1 MSLFIWIEGSVL
13 LSLRERNFPLA
24 EREEYTGPGEQT
36 MRPLTNP
43 NIDRQPTSR
52 RDFLR
57 TAGGGFGM
65 IALTALLAE
74 QGLLKAAD
82 SGEVASANPLAPKQ
96 SHRTAQAKRVIF
108 LFMSGGPSHLET
120 FDPKPD
126 LQRLHG
132 ERLPESFGAVKTRR
146 GVEKNRLLATKRTF
160 KKYGES
166 GMDVSDLFPHTA
178 QSVDDLCL
186 LRGCYGDSV
195 THPESVYLM
204 NNGSILMGRP
214 SLGSWV
220 TYGLGTENQNMP
232 AYVVL
237 PDPGGWVKGGAPAW
251 GNGYL
256 PAAYQ
261 GTVIRGGKL
270 PILNLHTPKDITGEQ
285 QRRTLDL
292 VNQLNQEHLK
302 QRANDS
308 ELSARIASY
317 ELAYR
322 MQSSATEVVDTAK
335 ETEATKRL
343 YGLKEN
349 ATSEFGLR
357 CLLARRMVE
366 RGVRFVQLY
375 CGDTNGWD
383 GHSDIEGNHGKLARQ
398 CDLPIAGLLKDLKA
412 RGLLDSTLVIW
423 GGEFGRTPMSE
434 GNTGRDHN
442 PHGFCMW
449 LAGGGVKG
457 GQIIGATDAIGLRA
471 VEDRTHVHDIHA
483 TILHLLGFDHERLT
497 FRHNGRDERL
507 TDTAGKVID
516 KAIA

>member
-1 MSLFIWIEGSVL
+1 M
-13 LSLRERNFPLA
+13 FPN
-24 EREEYTGPGEQT
+24 T
-36 MRPLTNP
+36 
-43 NIDRQPTSR
+43 R

-57 TAGGGFGM
+57 SAGAGFGSL
-65 IALTALLAE
+65 ALTAMLAEEGLLA
-74 QGLLKAAD
+74 AAP
-82 SGEVASANPLAPKQ
+82 SSLNPVAPKKP
-96 SHRTAQAKRVIF
+96 HRPSQVKSVIF

-132 ERLPESFGAVKTRR
+132 EKLPASFGPVKTRR
-146 GVEKNRLLATKRTF
+146 GVDKNKLLATKRTF
-160 KKYGES
+160 KQYGQS
-166 GMDVSDLFPHTA
+166 GIDVSDLFPNIA
-178 QSVDDLCL
+178 GCVDDLCL

-195 THPESVYLM
+195 THPESVYQM
-204 NNGSILMGRP
+204 NTGSILMGRP
-214 SLGSWV
+214 CLGSWV

-237 PDPGGWVKGGAPAW
+237 PDPAGWVKGGAPAW

-256 PAAYQ
+256 PSAYQ
-261 GTVIRGGKL
+261 GTVIRGGSS
-270 PILNLHTPKDITGEQ
+270 PILNLHTPKGISNDQ

-302 QRANDS
+302 QRAEDS

-317 ELAYR
+317 ELAFR
-322 MQSSATEVVDTAK
+322 MQSHATEVVDTANESK
-335 ETEATKRL
+335 ATKTL
-343 YGLKEN
+343 YGLNQNET
-349 ATSEFGLR
+349 AEFGLR

-398 CDLPIAGLLKDLKA
+398 SDLPIAGLLKDLKS

-434 GNTGRDHN
+434 GNSGRDHN
-442 PHGFCMW
+442 PHGYSMW

-457 GQIIGATDAIGLRA
+457 GQVIGATDAIGLRA
-471 VEDRTHVHDIHA
+471 AHDKMHIHDIHA
-483 TILHLLGFDHERLT
+483 TVLHLLGFDHERLT
-497 FRHNGRDERL
+497 YRHNGRDERL
-507 TDTAGKVID
+507 TDVAGKVVA
-516 KAIA
+516 KVTA